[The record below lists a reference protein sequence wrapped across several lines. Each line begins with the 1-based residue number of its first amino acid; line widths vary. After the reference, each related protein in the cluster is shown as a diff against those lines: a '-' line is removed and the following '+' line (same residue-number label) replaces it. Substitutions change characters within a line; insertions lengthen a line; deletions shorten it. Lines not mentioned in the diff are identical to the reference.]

1 MIKINFFKILLVVI
15 SVSLAPVLSTSAAIV
30 ETTNG
35 EIDKSF
41 AAPTVSSITLSG
53 TPVSS
58 ASSVDFIVTFSE
70 AVTGVDLSDFVIDTS
85 AGVSASLS
93 SISGSGTTYT
103 ITVNS
108 ISGHGTVSIDLKAAG
123 TGIINAATESIIGG
137 YTAGVAHAV
146 GSAFDVSKA
155 IFDGEEDVFSVASE
169 ETDPRALA
177 FNADGTKM
185 FVSGLSGQDINEY
198 SLSKA
203 YDVSTAA
210 YAGDGERIT
219 GIPVGTPAAMA
230 FNPDGTILH
239 VLLFSPNKIV
249 RYFLSTGFDISS
261 VTSSITTDLI
271 ISPSP
276 PRSLAFNHDGTKLS
290 IIGNNTDAT
299 KDEIHVYNLSTP
311 FNYGSL
317 SSITQGAFSVTAQE
331 TAPVSMA
338 FNSSGTKM
346 FVLGNELR
354 DISEYNLSIP
364 FDVATAV
371 YAGDLELFSVAS
383 EESAPRSMAFSADGT
398 KMYIM
403 GRNGDDVNEYSLAPP
418 VITGAVAG
426 QAVSDNVNIS
436 PFSSITVADPNGD
449 NVSATITLD
458 VNAKGILSGAGLTG
472 TGPYSLASTDAASL
486 QAALRALV
494 FNPTDDRVA
503 LNNSETTTFT
513 LVVSDGTFTDTDNR
527 TTVVSTAR
535 GAEVAISSAAVSPT
549 NTFSITI
556 TFNEAVTGFLES
568 EITVGNGT
576 ASAFNAV
583 STTVYTATITPA
595 ANGVVTVDINADV
608 AQDVSTYGNQ
618 AAAQFSITADIT
630 SPTIT
635 SVSVPA
641 NATYKTGD
649 NLNFTI
655 NTSENVTVNTG
666 SGVPS
671 LAVTIG
677 STVRQATFDSG
688 SGTQALAFR
697 YQVVSG
703 DEDTNGI
710 VIGTLDLNSGTM
722 KDVAGNDLVLALN
735 SVGSTTSVL
744 VDGVLPSTTSFT
756 RKTPVGQATN
766 ADQVVFLAT

>member
-1 MIKINFFKILLVVI
+1 
-15 SVSLAPVLSTSAAIV
+15 
-30 ETTNG
+30 
-35 EIDKSF
+35 
-41 AAPTVSSITLSG
+41 
-53 TPVSS
+53 
-58 ASSVDFIVTFSE
+58 
-70 AVTGVDLSDFVIDTS
+70 
-85 AGVSASLS
+85 
-93 SISGSGTTYT
+93 
-103 ITVNS
+103 
-108 ISGHGTVSIDLKAAG
+108 
-123 TGIINAATESIIGG
+123 
-137 YTAGVAHAV
+137 
-146 GSAFDVSKA
+146 
-155 IFDGEEDVFSVASE
+155 
-169 ETDPRALA
+169 
-177 FNADGTKM
+177 
-185 FVSGLSGQDINEY
+185 
-198 SLSKA
+198 
-203 YDVSTAA
+203 
-210 YAGDGERIT
+210 
-219 GIPVGTPAAMA
+219 
-230 FNPDGTILH
+230 
-239 VLLFSPNKIV
+239 
-249 RYFLSTGFDISS
+249 
-261 VTSSITTDLI
+261 
-271 ISPSP
+271 
-276 PRSLAFNHDGTKLS
+276 
-290 IIGNNTDAT
+290 
-299 KDEIHVYNLSTP
+299 
-311 FNYGSL
+311 
-317 SSITQGAFSVTAQE
+317 
-331 TAPVSMA
+331 
-338 FNSSGTKM
+338 
-346 FVLGNELR
+346 
-354 DISEYNLSIP
+354 
-364 FDVATAV
+364 
-371 YAGDLELFSVAS
+371 
-383 EESAPRSMAFSADGT
+383 
-398 KMYIM
+398 
-403 GRNGDDVNEYSLAPP
+403 
-418 VITGAVAG
+418 
-426 QAVSDNVNIS
+426 
-436 PFSSITVADPNGD
+436 
-449 NVSATITLD
+449 
-458 VNAKGILSGAGLTG
+458 
-472 TGPYSLASTDAASL
+472 
-486 QAALRALV
+486 
-494 FNPTDDRVA
+494 
-503 LNNSETTTFT
+503 SETTTFT

-766 ADQVVFLAT
+766 ADQVVFLATFSEAVTGVDLNDFAVTGPTGASIAVAQVTTSTYDVTISGGDMANLNATVGLNFAGAPTITDVAGNALPNTEPGTDETYILDNTAPSTTSFTRKTPVGQATNADQVVFLATFSEAVTGVDLNDFAVTGP